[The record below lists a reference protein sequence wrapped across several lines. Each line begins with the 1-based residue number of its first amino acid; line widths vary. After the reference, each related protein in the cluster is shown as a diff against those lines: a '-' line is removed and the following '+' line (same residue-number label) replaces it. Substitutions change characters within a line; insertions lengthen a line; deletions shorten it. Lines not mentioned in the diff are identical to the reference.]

1 MVSFDVTSLF
11 TNVPL
16 DKTIKIILQ
25 QVYIDKVINANI
37 PKNEMKELLHLC
49 SKNVHFIFYGGIY
62 IEINCAAMGS
72 PLGPVLAN
80 FSWLSLARS
89 SY

>member
-25 QVYIDKVINANI
+25 QVYIDKEINANI

-49 SKNVHFIFYGGIY
+49 SKNVHFIFNGGIY
-62 IEINCAAMGS
+62 IEISCA
-72 PLGPVLAN
+72 
-80 FSWLSLARS
+80 
-89 SY
+89 

>member
-25 QVYIDKVINANI
+25 QVYIDKEINANI
-37 PKNEMKELLHLC
+37 PKNEMKELLP
-49 SKNVHFIFYGGIY
+49 SMFKKRSFYIQWWNIY
-62 IEINCAAMGS
+62 
-72 PLGPVLAN
+72 
-80 FSWLSLARS
+80 
-89 SY
+89 